1 MAGAGAGGGWLCQV
15 SRAVDLLVH
24 YLRRVHYF
32 SYYKCVWRKQT
43 SSTQGGWEGTQPLLL
58 ELK

>member
-43 SSTQGGWEGTQPLLL
+43 SSTQGVGRGHYLSY
-58 ELK
+58 